1 MHTPTRPGL
10 AGGGHPAWS
19 IKRHP
24 ADHTHPA
31 TLNLDGREIALARV
45 WAGLVW
51 PEEAA
56 GHLLVAGQ
64 ASGNGHAYLVHEV
77 RAASWPELVRK
88 VAEARRALGVSQY
101 LDQGGELAKAYRDR
115 GNRLARE
122 EALTELEPWGERHA
136 LCFTDAPHQATPR
149 FLAGLAQ
156 DWLSRKRLTILP
168 ELSLTIAELKQA
180 QGLGPGE
187 VAERLAE
194 LPALR
199 AVLMIL
205 AGFDAWSLAPADS
218 GQKLWL
224 EPMDQVAGF

>member
-1 MHTPTRPGL
+1 MN
-10 AGGGHPAWS
+10 WS
-19 IKRHP
+19 LKRHG
-24 ADHTHPA
+24 ADHPHPA

-88 VAEARRALGVSQY
+88 AAEARRALGVSQY

-136 LCFTDAPHQATPR
+136 LCFGDAPHQGTPR

-187 VAERLAE
+187 VAARLGE

-205 AGFDAWSLAPADS
+205 AGFDSWQAESAEP

-224 EPMDQVAGF
+224 EPMDEVAGF